1 MICINDLCFSYRGND
16 YVLDKLNLKIEKGS
30 YVSIIGKNGSAKST
44 LIKLILGLLKP
55 NSGEIHLKTHNI
67 GYVPQRMENFNSTFP
82 ITVEEVLTCYSKVLK
97 IRNKNEV
104 KRVLKIV
111 NMVEFK
117 NRLIGNLSGGQL
129 QKIFIAR
136 ALIGN
141 PEVIIL
147 DEPSTGV
154 DMKSQE
160 ELYYTLKSLNRQ
172 GITIISVEH
181 NLNAALANSTHIC
194 KLSNYKCY
202 MYTIDEYKSYLTNS
216 TSMNEAYMN

>member
-1 MICINDLCFSYRGND
+1 MICINDLCFSYSGNN
-16 YVLDKLNLKIEKGS
+16 YVLDKLNLKITKGS

-55 NSGEIHLKTHNI
+55 TSGKIHLKTHSI

-97 IRNKNEV
+97 IRNDNEV

-111 NMVEFK
+111 DMLEFK

-141 PEVIIL
+141 PEILIL

-160 ELYYTLKSLNRQ
+160 DLYCTLKNLNQQ
-172 GITIISVEH
+172 GITIICVEH
-181 NLNAALANSTHIC
+181 NLNAALSNSTHIC
-194 KLSNYKCY
+194 KLNNYKCD
-202 MYTIDEYKSYLTNS
+202 MYTIDEYKSYSTNS
-216 TSMNEAYMN
+216 ASVNEVYMN